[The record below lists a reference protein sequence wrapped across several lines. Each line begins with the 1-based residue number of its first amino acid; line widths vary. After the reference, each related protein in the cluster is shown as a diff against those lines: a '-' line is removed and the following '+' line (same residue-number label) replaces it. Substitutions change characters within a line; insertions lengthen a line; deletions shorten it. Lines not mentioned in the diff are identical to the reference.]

1 MDNLNWGNNVEAYS
15 SAGSRFPRLQL
26 MGKPFVDM
34 QPDKQIVLYNQDF
47 ARMQILE
54 NLHPSLLAADPVVPA
69 NSDGPVLVGQDL
81 SQPTSDD
88 VFMEIEV
95 DKGTSDDQGFDSF
108 EVGGATPADA
118 IGSPSPVS
126 KKKRKSR
133 PKTPIVD
140 DEVRRSSRLRK
151 ESLQLHVQLDNEP
164 RRKPGE
170 ARKSVSFSTVEDL
183 KTAIICRSLDN
194 DLEVENVDAIES
206 NVLQQLGISFC
217 GIPPVEFDAE
227 ASHAPEE

>member
-1 MDNLNWGNNVEAYS
+1 
-15 SAGSRFPRLQL
+15 
-26 MGKPFVDM
+26 
-34 QPDKQIVLYNQDF
+34 
-47 ARMQILE
+47 
-54 NLHPSLLAADPVVPA
+54 
-69 NSDGPVLVGQDL
+69 
-81 SQPTSDD
+81 
-88 VFMEIEV
+88 MEIEV
-95 DKGTSDDQGFDSF
+95 DKGASDDQGLGYF
-108 EVGGATPADA
+108 EDGGAAPTDD
-118 IGSPSPVS
+118 IGSPSHIS

-151 ESLQLHVQLDNEP
+151 ESLQLHVHLDNEP
-164 RRKPGE
+164 RKKPGE

-206 NVLQQLGISFC
+206 NVIQQLGICFC

-227 ASHAPEE
+227 ASHTPED